1 MRTVATSDTNPASS
15 LRAATPRGNPERD
28 AHNPATYFSKKLIDT
43 PQTPFIL
50 IPPFHIT
57 GAGATNV
64 RGGEE
69 PGSLGVASGKAK
81 TVPRPA
87 CPRWQVYR
95 GNPAGMG
102 PSAVKSTGHAKNP
115 GCMRRCMSHL
125 FITQT
130 GHAPSHAARF
140 INTVGLWPDGGFG
153 VRAILRTTTIPAPPQ
168 SSSPRRRGSSAPRR
182 RCGRQFMRAGL
193 PAAGFPPARE

>member
-1 MRTVATSDTNPASS
+1 MAPPPSFSLGLDPRVHTISATSHGCPDQVRAKRGEGARSLPNPHPELVEGRGFDAPHLPPSFDRLRMRTVTNPITNPSSS
-15 LRAATPRGNPERD
+15 LRAAKPRGNPERD
-28 AHNPATYFSKKLIDT
+28 AHNPATFFSTKLIDA

-64 RGGEE
+64 RGGRG

-102 PSAVKSTGHAKNP
+102 PSASKSTGHAKNP

-125 FITQT
+125 F
-130 GHAPSHAARF
+130 
-140 INTVGLWPDGGFG
+140 
-153 VRAILRTTTIPAPPQ
+153 
-168 SSSPRRRGSSAPRR
+168 
-182 RCGRQFMRAGL
+182 
-193 PAAGFPPARE
+193 